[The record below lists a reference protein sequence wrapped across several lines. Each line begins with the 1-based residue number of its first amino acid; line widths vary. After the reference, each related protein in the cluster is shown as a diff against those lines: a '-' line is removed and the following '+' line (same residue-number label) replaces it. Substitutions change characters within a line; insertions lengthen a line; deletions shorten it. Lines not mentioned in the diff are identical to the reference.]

1 MLTDFGKALRKMRID
16 RGEVLK
22 HMADK
27 LGWTSSYLS
36 AIEVGKRVIPEDLIE
51 RLATLYELTQPAIA
65 ELREAEQ
72 RSAKQIK
79 LHLEGTF
86 GIKKEAAILF
96 ARSFET
102 MDEQTASDV
111 LKILN
116 EQKNRR

>member
-1 MLTDFGKALRKMRID
+1 
-16 RGEVLK
+16 
-22 HMADK
+22 MADK

-116 EQKNRR
+116 EQKTGGE